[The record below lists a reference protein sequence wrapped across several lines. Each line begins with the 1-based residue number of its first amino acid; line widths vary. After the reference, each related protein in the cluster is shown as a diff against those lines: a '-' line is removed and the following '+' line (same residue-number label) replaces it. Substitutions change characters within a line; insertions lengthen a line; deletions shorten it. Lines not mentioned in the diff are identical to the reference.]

1 MEYGFI
7 LRWIVVYAG
16 LWVLALPLAAAL
28 FRRFPDSGS
37 GLSVPLA
44 LTTLGF
50 SGYWIGRVVFGL
62 STALVGVVIL
72 SLLSGFAL
80 YKGVEVDWNRATEPM
95 AVFAVAFVFMLA
107 IRAVDPGAF
116 PGGGEK
122 FLDLGLL
129 SSLVRGR
136 TLPPQDMWFAGE
148 PVNYYYGG
156 HMIAAL
162 LAELTATPPKYAYN
176 LALPGFY
183 AALVTAAYSVGGAV
197 SAQFERSHLVGGG
210 FAAAFV
216 GIASNL
222 GTPLRAL
229 AWLLPGGRSV
239 AEILGFATGRYGN
252 ESLAYG
258 PTGFSYWDASG
269 GMVSGINEFP
279 FFAFLNGDLHAHMMS
294 TPFLLLT
301 VGLLLSY
308 WQTATESRGRR
319 RLLLFG
325 SVPIVGGLLGVI
337 NTWSFPTVAG
347 LTWLTL
353 IFAPGHPADLLPA
366 SLRNRLHG
374 RERGH
379 WVDRELD
386 RSLVAFGVAVVVAAV
401 GAVLV
406 APFFAAMVLGSP
418 GSRHLAVLPDRA
430 GFVGLLLVH
439 GAFLAIGVVYL
450 LRRTGVP
457 DRPLRLSLMLLLAV
471 LLAALADAAVVGLVI
486 PLLVV
491 AWVIGRN
498 RDDVGFEV
506 VLFMGALGLI
516 TLVEFV
522 FIEEQAGPGRMNT
535 VFKTYM
541 QIWVLLATAA
551 GAMVADVARF
561 ERMVADFDADLRRT
575 ASWVRRDRSATSSGD
590 GSAAVFPVR
599 FVRGSRF
606 VSREN
611 AGAILGAILI
621 VSVSIYGGI
630 ALATHFGGGRPDAT
644 LDATAYVE
652 ERHPGEAAGIEWID
666 GVDGQPTL
674 VTAPGTDIYQ
684 WRNAPSSLTGVPTV
698 AGWRHEIG
706 YRGGEAYWER
716 VDHVDAIYTGSRERQ
731 VRLLQRYDVEYV
743 YVGPVER
750 DRYGTDIDVG
760 EISGVTRVAGIS
772 GSVTIYRVDRSELS
786 G

>member
-7 LRWIVVYAG
+7 LRWIVLYAG

-37 GLSVPLA
+37 GLSIPLA

-72 SLLSGFAL
+72 GLLSAFAL
-80 YKGVEVDWNRATEPM
+80 YKGVEVDWTRATEPM
-95 AVFAVAFVFMLA
+95 AVFAVAFVFMLV

-129 SSLVRGR
+129 SSLVRGSS
-136 TLPPQDMWFAGE
+136 LPPQDMWFAGE
-148 PVNYYYGG
+148 PINYYYGG

-197 SAQFERSHLVGGG
+197 STQFERSRLVGGG
-210 FAAAFV
+210 FAAFFV

-229 AWLLPGGRSV
+229 AWFLPGGTSV
-239 AEILGFATGRYGN
+239 AEILGFATGRFGGKT
-252 ESLAYG
+252 LAYG
-258 PTGFSYWDASG
+258 PTEFGYWDASG

-294 TPFLLLT
+294 TPFLLLI
-301 VGLLLSY
+301 VGLLFSY
-308 WQTATESRGRR
+308 WHTAPQSRRRR

-325 SVPIVGGLLGVI
+325 TIPIVGGLLGVI
-337 NTWSFPTVAG
+337 NTWTFPTVAG

-353 IFAPGHPADLLPA
+353 IFAPGHPSELLPA
-366 SLRNRLHG
+366 LLRTRLRG
-374 RERGH
+374 REGGH

-386 RSLVAFGVAVVVAAV
+386 RTLVAFGVAVVVAAV
-401 GAVLV
+401 GAVVV

-418 GSRHLAVLPDRA
+418 GTRQLAVLPDRA
-430 GFVGLLLVH
+430 GYVGLLLVH

-450 LRRTGVP
+450 LRRSGIP
-457 DRPLRLSLMLLLAV
+457 DRPFRLSLMLLLAV
-471 LLAALADAAVVGLVI
+471 LLAALADVAVVGLVF
-486 PLLVV
+486 PLLLV
-491 AWVIGRN
+491 AWVFGRN

-506 VLFMGALGLI
+506 VLFVGALGLI
-516 TLVEFV
+516 SLVEFV

-561 ERMVADFDADLRRT
+561 GRMVEDFDVDIRR
-575 ASWVRRDRSATSSGD
+575 AVSWVQNDRPGTSSGD
-590 GSAAVFPVR
+590 GSADVFPVR

-606 VSREN
+606 VNREN
-611 AGAILGAILI
+611 VGALLGAILV
-621 VSVSIYGGI
+621 VSLSIYGGI
-630 ALATHFGGGRPDAT
+630 ALKTHFAAGGPDAT
-644 LDATAYVE
+644 LDATAYIE
-652 ERHPGEAAGIEWID
+652 ERHPGEAAAIEWID
-666 GVDGQPTL
+666 RVEGQPTL

-731 VRLLQRYDVEYV
+731 IRLLKRYDVEYV

-750 DRYGTDIDVG
+750 ERYGTDIVVD

-772 GSVTIYRVDRSELS
+772 GSVTIYRVDRSELP